1 MKVSIYETVQVSDE
15 QRVMLGAVLDG
26 TVKPKRQATRDEL
39 KAFIWEHGSGWE
51 ADLADTHSGTFGG
64 SDDEPEQAEPDED
77 EDLIG
82 GDDDL
87 EDLL

>member
-26 TVKPKRQATRDEL
+26 QVKPKRQATRDEL

-51 ADLADTHSGTFGG
+51 ADLANTHSGVFGG
-64 SDDEPEQAEPDED
+64 GDEPEPEEADED

>member
-15 QRVMLGAVLDG
+15 QRVALGAVLDG

-51 ADLADTHSGTFGG
+51 ADLADTHAGTFGG
-64 SDDEPEQAEPDED
+64 GDEPEGEPDEGED

-82 GDDDL
+82 ADDL
-87 EDLL
+87 DDLL

>member
-51 ADLADTHSGTFGG
+51 ADLADTHSGVFGG
-64 SDDEPEQAEPDED
+64 GDEPEVEPDD
-77 EDLIG
+77 G

-87 EDLL
+87 IGANDLDDLL